1 MSHLPVKW
9 DQGKISKHCVSSFI
23 HLSLRLESWWNR
35 IMVLSPYVLQRLEE
49 RKATMVIGKRKMVN
63 SPPEMISLVSC
74 CQLQMSE
81 IISSKICDLYL
92 IIKKKK
98 KQKVIAKNLVFVS
111 YFKKR
116 PKIQNIL
123 KWTFLLHF
131 MALTMP

>member
-1 MSHLPVKW
+1 MKS
-9 DQGKISKHCVSSFI
+9 DYGF
-23 HLSLRLESWWNR
+23 
-35 IMVLSPYVLQRLEE
+35 VLQRLEE

-116 PKIQNIL
+116 AKNTEYSKMDLSTAFYGVDHAIMD
-123 KWTFLLHF
+123 T
-131 MALTMP
+131 LTLQ

>member
-1 MSHLPVKW
+1 MKS
-9 DQGKISKHCVSSFI
+9 DYGF
-23 HLSLRLESWWNR
+23 
-35 IMVLSPYVLQRLEE
+35 VLQRLEE

-92 IIKKKK
+92 IIKKK
-98 KQKVIAKNLVFVS
+98 QKVLAKNLVFVS
-111 YFKKR
+111 YFEVKKR

>member
-1 MSHLPVKW
+1 
-9 DQGKISKHCVSSFI
+9 
-23 HLSLRLESWWNR
+23 
-35 IMVLSPYVLQRLEE
+35 MVLSPYVLQRLEE

-98 KQKVIAKNLVFVS
+98 QKVIAKNLVFVS
-111 YFKKR
+111 YFELKKR

>member
-1 MSHLPVKW
+1 MKS
-9 DQGKISKHCVSSFI
+9 DYGF
-23 HLSLRLESWWNR
+23 
-35 IMVLSPYVLQRLEE
+35 VLQRLEE

-63 SPPEMISLVSC
+63 SPPEMISLVLC

-92 IIKKKK
+92 IIKKK

>member
-1 MSHLPVKW
+1 MKS
-9 DQGKISKHCVSSFI
+9 DYGF
-23 HLSLRLESWWNR
+23 
-35 IMVLSPYVLQRLEE
+35 VLQRLEE

-111 YFKKR
+111 YFEVKKG

-123 KWTFLLHF
+123 NWTFLLHF
-131 MALTMP
+131 MALTML